1 MLKYR
6 ETNWKYETGLETHNY
21 QLIFNQVSPVETV
34 QEQKR
39 RDERLSLVSLIRGV
53 RKSELV
59 DICRN
64 FKINDPSFIFDE
76 DKRFHVTLLGFPPI
90 APAYY
95 DKIILKINEFI
106 KIRQTNLSVKLDLIR
121 LGTKYEGMASLK
133 PISGVSNGTVIAFG
147 NSNSNKKFN
156 AYGNKLISFLK
167 RDGILNALLGDTFR
181 RRFPTVWCTM
191 GYYTRDF
198 TITNKL
204 ESLFSKY
211 DKLDEALFRIPCFD
225 LELGLSHYKDLRD
238 WKSLRKFKL
247 SK

>member
-1 MLKYR
+1 MKYR
-6 ETNWKYETGLETHNY
+6 ETNWKYETGLETSSY
-21 QLIFNQVSPVETV
+21 QLILNQVSSLETV

-53 RKSELV
+53 ERSELV
-59 DICRN
+59 DICRD
-64 FKINDPSFIFDE
+64 FKMDDPSFIFDE

-90 APAYY
+90 SPAYY
-95 DKIILKINEFI
+95 HKIIVNINEFI
-106 KIRQTNLSVKLDLIR
+106 KITQTDLCVKLDLIR
-121 LGTKYEGMASLK
+121 LGTKYEKMHSFK

-167 RDGILNALLGDTFR
+167 RDRILNALLGPKFR

-211 DKLDEALFRIPCFD
+211 DKLEEALFRMPCFE